1 VKKEVSK
8 LRQALESG
16 KFVVTGEIG
25 PPKGVDLGKCLQDAE
40 VLRNQVTAINVT
52 DLQSAVMRIG
62 SLAVSA
68 RLVER
73 GLEPVYQLTCRDRNR
88 LALQSDLLSA
98 WALGIENVLCL
109 TGDHPALGDHTE
121 AKPVYDLDSVQ
132 LLKAA
137 SSLNQGY
144 DMAGHELESVPSF
157 FLGAVVTPG
166 AEPLEPQVIK
176 MKKKIEAGARFFQTQ
191 AVYEPERFEHFMS
204 QVQGLKVPI
213 IAGIVVLKSAAM
225 AKFMNSNVAGI
236 SVPESI
242 IREMEETEKEDR
254 KKKAVEIASRI
265 IRQVKPFCQGVHVMP
280 LGWDELVPEIINE
293 AELGLR
299 VRILDEEV

>member
-1 VKKEVSK
+1 MSK
-8 LRQALESG
+8 LRQILERG
-16 KFVVTGEIG
+16 QFVVTGEIG
-25 PPKGVDLGKCLQDAE
+25 PPKGVELDKSLHDAE
-40 VLRNQVTAINVT
+40 MLRNHVTAINIT

-73 GLEPVYQLTCRDRNR
+73 GLEPIYQLTCRDRNR

-98 WALGIENVLCL
+98 WALEIENVLCL
-109 TGDHPALGDHTE
+109 TGDHPILGDHTE

-144 DMAGHELESVPSF
+144 DMAGHELEGVPSF
-157 FLGAVVTPG
+157 FLGAVVTP
-166 AEPLEPQVIK
+166 AADPIEPQIIK
-176 MKKKIEAGARFFQTQ
+176 MKKKIDAGARFFQTQ
-191 AVYEPERFEHFMS
+191 AVYEPQKFEGFMS
-204 QVQGLKVPI
+204 KVQGFKVPV
-213 IAGIVVLKSAAM
+213 IAGIVLLKSAGM

-236 SVPESI
+236 SVPEAI
-242 IREMEETEKEDR
+242 IREMEETDKEDR
-254 KKKAVEIASRI
+254 KKKAVEIAARI

-280 LGWDELVPEIINE
+280 LGWDELVPEIIQE
-293 AELGLR
+293 AELGA
-299 VRILDEEV
+299 EVKARREK